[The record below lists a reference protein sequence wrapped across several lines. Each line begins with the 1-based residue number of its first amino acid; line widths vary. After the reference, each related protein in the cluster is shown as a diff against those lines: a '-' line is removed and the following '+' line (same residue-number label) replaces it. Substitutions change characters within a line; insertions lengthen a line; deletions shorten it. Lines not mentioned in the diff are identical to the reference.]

1 MSDDP
6 ILIRQMNP
14 AVEGEESFILAT
26 WLRELRD
33 ADPSGLPDQ
42 LWFDAHRAHIK
53 TVLADPK
60 SVVLVAAAADD
71 PAQILGYVAAYPG
84 SHLEW
89 VHVKKRY
96 RGEGLA
102 GRLLRA
108 AKVPSPTPSRFSTPS
123 ARTKIRHL
131 WRSRDL
137 RRPDPR

>member
-1 MSDDP
+1 MSDP

-14 AVEGEESFILAT
+14 AVEGEEEFILAT

-33 ADPSGLPDQ
+33 ADPSGLPDDH
-42 LWFDAHRAHIK
+42 WFAAHRAHIK

-102 GRLLRA
+102 GRLLRSA
-108 AKVPSPTPSRFSTPS
+108 GVGSPTPARFSTKLG
-123 ARTKIRHL
+123 RDKVRHQ
-131 WRSRDL
+131 WRSRAL
-137 RRPDPR
+137 RRVRAQ